1 METLKIEGKRFFEVT
16 EMKKF
21 EIDHEKVS
29 STKLKKLDWEGR
41 FADIPSYLGSYFE
54 SQGTI
59 DSEDNQHVIVTL
71 SEAFPSPPPGVYL
84 IEIHTE
90 GNVHEGKAHQ
100 IMDDPFKGVGTYIS
114 MILFP

>member
-29 STKLKKLDWEGR
+29 STKLRNLIAEGR

-59 DSEDNQHVIVTL
+59 DSEDQHVIVTL
-71 SEAFPSPPPGVYL
+71 PEAFPTPPPGVYL

-90 GNVHEGKAHQ
+90 GNVLEGKAHQ

-114 MILFP
+114 MIFFP